1 MKTQLIYLDPH
12 DDHASAR
19 DKLGWARADR
29 IVLIWPP
36 HGRILTR
43 RLDLVL
49 LLRAARAQGARL
61 GLVTH
66 DPDVRAF
73 AESFR
78 LPVFD
83 SPDELPEAAWKTS
96 TSESKEI
103 QPAPPHALLSRPL
116 RPPPRRVRTR
126 PTSRRRQVQRVLLA
140 LLPLVAMLSLAI
152 TIVPAAVVEV
162 VPLTTEQTAAFEI
175 TLDLGGPAS
184 DSAQSIQAR
193 RWTETFDG
201 ELRQPTSGTVL
212 VPSAPAEG
220 EVVFTNLTD
229 QEQHIPAGT
238 GVRTA
243 QGVRF
248 LTLAGAQLGAGAGSE
263 AQVAVRA
270 TQAGDIGNVAA
281 EAIVATEGPQ
291 GLAVSVANPNP
302 TTGGG
307 STSRAG
313 VAPADVDR
321 IQQALTR
328 QLLQEARSAVEANLA
343 EGERIAPDSM
353 RVLRVVSATS
363 EPAIGQPADSLLLR
377 LTIEVEGVTYAD
389 AALSAFADAVL
400 REDAS
405 EAVETVP
412 GTLHADLTRLLT
424 RTDDGLRY
432 SASADRGIYRSVDSN
447 ELRRVLAGAR
457 PDEAEARLARRIDL
471 AEPPRIRLWPAWLPR
486 LPLLPIRIDIHWPW
500 DTP

>member
-1 MKTQLIYLDPH
+1 VKTQLIYLDPH

-29 IVLIWPP
+29 IVLIFPP

-49 LLRAARAQGARL
+49 LQRAARAQGARL

-73 AESFR
+73 AASFQV
-78 LPVFD
+78 PVFD
-83 SPDELPEAAWKTS
+83 SPDQLPEAAWKTS
-96 TSESKEI
+96 SAESKGI
-103 QPAPPHALLSRPL
+103 QPSPPHALLPRPL
-116 RPPPRRVRTR
+116 RPPPRRVRTK
-126 PTSRRRQVQRVLLA
+126 PTSRRRQLQRVLLA

-162 VPLTTEQTAAFEI
+162 VPLTTEQTAAFELALN
-175 TLDLGGPAS
+175 LDGPVS
-184 DSAQSIQAR
+184 DTAESIPAR
-193 RWTETFDG
+193 RWTQTFDG

-229 QEQHIPAGT
+229 EEQHIPAGT

-248 LTLAGAQLGAGAGSE
+248 LTLAEARLAAGAGSE
-263 AQVAVRA
+263 AEVAVRA
-270 TQAGDIGNVAA
+270 TQSGDIGNVAA

-291 GLAVSVANPNP
+291 GLAVAVINPDP

-307 STSRAG
+307 TTSRAG
-313 VAPADVDR
+313 VAAADVDR

-328 QLLQEARSAVEANLA
+328 QLLQEARSALEANLA
-343 EGERIAPDSM
+343 EGDRIAPESL
-353 RVLRVVSATS
+353 RVLRVVSAAS

-389 AALSAFADAVL
+389 AALAAFADAVL

-405 EAVETVP
+405 GAVETVP
-412 GTLHADLTRLLT
+412 GTLHADLTRLLA
-424 RTDDGLRY
+424 RTDGGLRY
-432 SASADRGIYRSVDSN
+432 SAGADRGIYRSVDSD
-447 ELRRVLAGAR
+447 ELRRMLAGAS
-457 PDEAEARLARRIDL
+457 PDEAEARLAARVDL
-471 AEPPRIRLWPAWLPR
+471 AAPPSIRLWPAWLPR